1 MQRKHLARTLALVA
15 SLSLAAT
22 ACGDDN
28 DDVAE
33 TTKAPSQTTATETS
47 EAPDPTDVELPGTVV
62 DIAASNEDFSILVEA
77 VTAAELGDALSGDG
91 PVTVFAPTNDAF
103 AAALGALGVTKEE
116 LLANENL
123 GAILQYH
130 VLSGKVL
137 STDLQPEQSVATLQG
152 ENVDIVVGDG
162 GATING
168 ANITATDLEAGN
180 GVVHVIDQVILPP
193 TIAEALGL

>member
-1 MQRKHLARTLALVA
+1 MQRKNLARTLALVA
-15 SLSLAAT
+15 SLSLVAT
-22 ACGDDN
+22 ACGDDE
-28 DDVAE
+28 DDAAE
-33 TTKAPSQTTATETS
+33 TTEAPNTTA
-47 EAPDPTDVELPGTVV
+47 APAEPTDAPETTTAELPGTVV
-62 DIAASNEDFSILVEA
+62 DIAASSEDFSILVEA
-77 VTAAELGDALSGDG
+77 VTAAGLGEALSGEG
-91 PVTVFAPTNDAF
+91 PFTVFAPTNDAF
-103 AAALGALGVTKEE
+103 AAALEALGISKED

-130 VLSGKVL
+130 VLSGKVF

-162 GATING
+162 ATING
-168 ANITATDLEAGN
+168 ANIVATDLEAGN

>member
-77 VTAAELGDALSGDG
+77 VTAAGLGDALSGDG
-91 PVTVFAPTNDAF
+91 PFTVFAPTNDAF